1 MGNMLGGIWWELQ
14 GEMGELS
21 LKTQYVYS
29 WNLQRITKNTVRKTI
44 QLGGKRSIV
53 IYQCLDSGS
62 YLLILFLCKQWKL
75 LIMKNPVPGSFPFT
89 FYVIRHYSSFQW
101 AGEKG
106 LILWVRVCHWGKP
119 QQELKAGAWHRPK
132 EKCFWLC
139 FQAPS
144 QPLSHLT
151 QSHRPKAGTRHAHK
165 SVGWKQFCCPD
176 ILFLGDSRLV
186 PHWQLKETMTPV

>member
-53 IYQCLDSGS
+53 IYQCLDSGL

-101 AGEKG
+101 
-106 LILWVRVCHWGKP
+106 
-119 QQELKAGAWHRPK
+119 LKASWGERSYIMGQSLSLR
-132 EKCFWLC
+132 E
-139 FQAPS
+139 AP
-144 QPLSHLT
+144 
-151 QSHRPKAGTRHAHK
+151 AGTQGR
-165 SVGWKQFCCPD
+165 S
-176 ILFLGDSRLV
+176 L
-186 PHWQLKETMTPV
+186 TPTQREVLLALLPGS